1 MKAYDG
7 VEAWLPTF
15 LTLVLD
21 GGEKWVPYSSQFTAE
36 TLQYT
41 ISVPDLLKTL
51 LITDSEYIPTNCRN

>member
-1 MKAYDG
+1 MKAYEG

-21 GGEKWVPYSSQFTAE
+21 GVEKSVPYSSQFTAE
-36 TLQYT
+36 ALQHV

-51 LITDSEYIPTNCRN
+51 LITDSEYTSTNCRN